1 MNFKNRIERFKQLE
15 RSVYCSRGDV
25 ADGAF
30 RYLDISVNTLSSVWA
45 VDVNSGSR
53 DLLVQEY
60 LTDIVIV
67 YLQKKHR
74 TVTYSKNILIRDAED
89 GIYIEPGDKIRCKY
103 LTPDYLEKFPDEEF
117 KFVLQTSAGLH
128 PIILVQKNR
137 YYFTGLGDS
146 FDILYQNNT
155 DFDVRRDPSGCLFI
169 FSSFSHIPKK
179 QILEIEE
186 PKNKKEKIES
196 EMKHIGNKELML
208 EYIRKNGK
216 REIEIECP
224 DKRIYRT
231 RLEYWGGF
239 LDATVNFSPKLTS
252 NFSLETLELVEDY
265 INGKHSRK
273 TLELWEALDYHG
285 IPHCFEVSSINC
297 ELVDGLNHKVPT
309 IRRRFWLYHISQSF
323 KKDGS
328 IFQWIAMIE
337 PQYNDE
343 FMKYMSEY
351 SKW

>member
-1 MNFKNRIERFKQLE
+1 MNFENRLERFQQLY
-15 RSVYCSRGDV
+15 STVYCQDGCV
-25 ADGAF
+25 AYGPF
-30 RYLDISVNTLSSVWA
+30 RYLDISVNTTSSTHI
-45 VDVNSGSR
+45 VNVYSGCR
-53 DLLVQEY
+53 NLYVQEY
-60 LTDIVIV
+60 LGDTVYV
-67 YLQKKHR
+67 YLQKEHEHKVYR
-74 TVTYSKNILIRDAED
+74 KNILIRDVRD
-89 GIYIEPGDKIRCKY
+89 GIYVASKDKIVCTFLKIEY
-103 LTPDYLEKFPDEEF
+103 LNNSSGEEVVFALDEGD
-117 KFVLQTSAGLH
+117 GLYF
-128 PIILVQKNR
+128 ITLVQFNKYSFCCSEDSKKFLIKNK
-137 YYFTGLGDS
+137 
-146 FDILYQNNT
+146 I
-155 DFDVRRDPSGCLFI
+155 DFDTKVDDTGFI
-169 FSSFSHIPKK
+169 FQFSYFF
-179 QILEIEE
+179 QIKSQKLLEIEE
-186 PKNKKEKIES
+186 IENKKVKINP

-265 INGKHSRK
+265 INGKHSHK

-351 SKW
+351 SRW